1 MARYK
6 KQNKKVVISFCTTR
20 EVIEGVDALKP
31 TLSEMQGRELS
42 RSEVIE
48 LGLLLLFKSFMSHAK
63 EDIEA
68 NQKQE
73 NKVN

>member
-1 MARYK
+1 MPRAK
-6 KQNKKVVISFCTTR
+6 KQNKKVVVSFCTTA
-20 EVIEGVDALKP
+20 EVLEGIDALKP
-31 TLSEMQGRELS
+31 TISEMQGRELS

-63 EDIEA
+63 EYEA
-68 NQKQE
+68 NTEKEE